1 MFLGC
6 KANSVRRKEKD
17 MRKVPT
23 ATETAIKH
31 AIGEERYKLLLIA
44 KESKDLDS
52 FIATLEKLIQHN

>member
-1 MFLGC
+1 M
-6 KANSVRRKEKD
+6 RRKEKD